1 MAPKKTIQYI
11 DEQTDI
17 GSMQRDLDVLVAL
30 VEKFDIA
37 IERLTAVSTSV
48 EKMLAVHETRLQST
62 ERQTEVVHQ
71 RITDFKKDV
80 IEEIKSLRVE
90 NDTQH
95 KDVSDRL
102 ARIERWK
109 WFVIGIASG
118 VGFIASTLVQI
129 KDLF

>member
-1 MAPKKTIQYI
+1 MPPKKTIQYI

-80 IEEIKSLRVE
+80 IEEISSLRVE

>member
-17 GSMQRDLDVLVAL
+17 GSMQRDLDILVAL

>member
-17 GSMQRDLDVLVAL
+17 GSMQRDLDILVAL

-90 NDTQH
+90 NDSQH

>member
-1 MAPKKTIQYI
+1 MPPKKTIQYI

-90 NDTQH
+90 NDAQH

-118 VGFIASTLVQI
+118 VGFIASTLVQV

>member
-90 NDTQH
+90 NDAQH